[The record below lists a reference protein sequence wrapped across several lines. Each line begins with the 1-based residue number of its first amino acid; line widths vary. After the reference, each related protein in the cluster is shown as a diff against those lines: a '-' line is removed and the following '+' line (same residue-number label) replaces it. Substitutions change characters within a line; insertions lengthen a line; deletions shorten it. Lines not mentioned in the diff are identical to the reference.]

1 MERRENI
8 MKRVYICHQYYEKAH
23 FKALYDCARD
33 YGYQVMDLIVLNP
46 ASAVKHRQKLI
57 EKEGQKAAD
66 KWYQNNFINQGKL
79 WLLRDEIV
87 IIALAPYDRLLAQY
101 QGVLAQ
107 NHSILITSWKDWNSG
122 DVPYPFPEN
131 RKGYMETL
139 TNYIDGV
146 ACVSRKAEEEI
157 SPYNKVTQ
165 VVNHAIE
172 TSKYAKKKDF
182 KRRKK
187 YIFMGHLIELKN
199 IKVIVEYL
207 ENHPEKKITIDI
219 AGDGDLKDA
228 LEQFAAHDMRL
239 HLLGHISKDA
249 IMTHLHE
256 YDYLIL
262 PSKRELFGIVL
273 LEALACGVPCIVSN
287 ASGPAEI
294 IQHNRTGII
303 FRLEEKDD
311 FEKAMNYS
319 MELGDDKYEEMSN
332 NAIAESKQYDVNE
345 IIKKWIMLF
354 EKVSK

>member
-1 MERRENI
+1 
-8 MKRVYICHQYYEKAH
+8 MKRVYICHQWYEKNH
-23 FKALYDCARD
+23 FKALYDCAWD
-33 YGYQVMDLIVLNP
+33 YGYQVMDPIVLNP

-57 EKEGQKAAD
+57 EKEGKKAAD

-79 WLLRDEIV
+79 WLLQDEIV

-107 NHSILITSWKDWNSG
+107 NHSILITSWMDWHSG

-131 RKGYMETL
+131 KKGYMETL

-146 ACVSRKAEEEI
+146 ACVSRNTEKEI
-157 SPYNKVTQ
+157 SSYKNITQ

-172 TSKYAKKKDF
+172 ASKYVKKKDY

-187 YIFMGHLIELKN
+187 YIFMGRLIELKN

-207 ENHPEKKITIDI
+207 ENHPEKEITIDI
-219 AGDGDLKDA
+219 AGDGILKDA
-228 LEQFAAHDMRL
+228 LEQFAARDMRFR
-239 HLLGHISKDA
+239 LLGHISKDE
-249 IMTHLHE
+249 IMAHLHE

-262 PSKRELFGIVL
+262 PSKQEPFGIVI

-294 IQHNRTGII
+294 INHNGTGII
-303 FRLEEKDD
+303 FRLEEKDGFD
-311 FEKAMNYS
+311 KAMNYS
-319 MELGDDKYEEMSN
+319 MELSDEKYEEMCN
-332 NAIAESKQYDVNE
+332 NAIAEGKQYDVNE
-345 IIKKWIMLF
+345 VIKKWITLF
-354 EKVSK
+354 EKVTNK